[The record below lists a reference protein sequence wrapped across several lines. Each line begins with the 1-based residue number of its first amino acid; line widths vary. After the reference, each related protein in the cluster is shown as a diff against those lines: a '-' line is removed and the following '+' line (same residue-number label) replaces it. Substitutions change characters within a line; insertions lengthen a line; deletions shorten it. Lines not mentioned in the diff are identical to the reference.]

1 MRALIRDLKTGRFY
15 APVWQWTH
23 KREKACDFGSTFQA
37 LTFAEDNRLRGI
49 EVVLAF
55 DELEKDVTVSL
66 DVQGRWPSFYG
77 AKHVK

>member
-37 LTFAEDNRLRGI
+37 ATFVAEHLLREV
-49 EVVLAF
+49 EVVLTF
-55 DELEKDVTVSL
+55 DRPGQEQRVSL
-66 DVQGRWPSFYG
+66 EHEGGSLKFYG
-77 AKHVK
+77 SRH

>member
-23 KREKACDFGSTFQA
+23 KREKAWDIGSTFQA
-37 LTFAEDNRLRGI
+37 LNFAEDNRLRGI

-55 DELEKDVTVSL
+55 DEPEKEVTVSV
-66 DVQGRWPSFYG
+66 DVQGRWPTFYG
-77 AKHVK
+77 ERHVK